1 MTVELRKDGYA
12 ELEQGIQ
19 KIESLALDGL
29 YNSHDLGDMVRGY
42 LRVVQEVRK
51 LRQTLRN
58 TVVMVPDPHPA
69 AVGNKGAVA

>member
-1 MTVELRKDGYA
+1 MTVELKKDGYA

-19 KIESLALDGL
+19 KIESLAVDSL

-42 LRVVQEVRK
+42 LRVMHEVRK

-58 TVVMVPDPHPA
+58 AALMVPDAPPA
-69 AVGNKGAVA
+69 TTGDKGAAA